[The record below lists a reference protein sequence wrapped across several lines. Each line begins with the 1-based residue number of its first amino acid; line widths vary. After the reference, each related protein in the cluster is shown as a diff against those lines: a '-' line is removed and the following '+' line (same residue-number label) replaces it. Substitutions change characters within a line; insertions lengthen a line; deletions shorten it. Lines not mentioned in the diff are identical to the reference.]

1 MPKPSDLSPK
11 QRHDIERQSRAHIV
25 RLDEEEQALALK
37 AVAKRKDVTSI
48 GGLLRALLRDHL
60 GLGPKVRK

>member
-1 MPKPSDLSPK
+1 M
-11 QRHDIERQSRAHIV
+11 